1 VLTRQGVVVLV
12 AGVLAIAIGRVF
24 AVVELFVIGAA
35 CFAAA
40 ITALA
45 YVRLRRPRLRANR
58 WIHPTVLVA
67 GDTGRVDIH
76 LEQCGRVRSAPCV
89 LAETVRRTMGD
100 TRVAR
105 LPVAPLPRGA
115 RSTTGYQLPTAL
127 RGVIFIGP
135 LDVELSDP
143 LGLARSMTTIADTDE
158 VIVAPRA
165 YLLDMPHLGQGA
177 LGNELLAKARR
188 LGPGEFHGLREY
200 AAGDEPRTIHWK
212 SSARSDSLMVKEHTV
227 EGLHR
232 CTVVFDATPSAHG
245 DASAFERGV
254 TAAASLVY
262 SAVRAGLSTRFVTAG
277 GVDLRGPEVAVN
289 CLRVLARIEPTDEPL
304 PTIDRDT
311 GEGLGLVVVI
321 TGSASGPAWAS
332 ARSIL
337 DPTLTTVLVST
348 NEPRASNATARGGL
362 VVAAPTDDAFISG
375 WQSLAGHGRLDL
387 VDA

>member
-1 VLTRQGVVVLV
+1 MLTRQGVVVLV
-12 AGVLAIAIGRVF
+12 AGVPAVIIGRVF

-35 CFAAA
+35 CFAAVLVA
-40 ITALA
+40 VV
-45 YVRLRRPRLRANR
+45 YVRLRRPRIQANR

-76 LEQCGRVRSAPCV
+76 LEQRGRVRSAPCV
-89 LAETVRRTMGD
+89 LRETVGRTMGD

-115 RSTTGYQLPTAL
+115 RSTTGYRLPTAL
-127 RGVIFIGP
+127 RGVIVVGP
-135 LDVELSDP
+135 LDIEFDDP
-143 LGLARSMTTIADTDE
+143 LGLARSATTIAGTDE

-165 YLLDMPHLGQGA
+165 HLLDMPHLGQGV

-200 AAGDEPRTIHWK
+200 AEGDEPRTIHWK
-212 SSARSDSLMVKEHTV
+212 SSARSDSLMVKEHEA
-227 EGLHR
+227 EGLRR
-232 CTVVFDATPSAHG
+232 CTVVFDATPSAHH
-245 DASAFERGV
+245 DAPAFERGV

-262 SAVRAGLSTRFVTAG
+262 SAAHAGLSTRFVTTG
-277 GVDLRGPEVAVN
+277 GIDLRGPDVAVN

-311 GEGLGLVVVI
+311 GDGLGLVVVI
-321 TGSASGPAWAS
+321 TGSTNGPAWQA

-337 DPTLTTVLVST
+337 DPTLTTLLVAT
-348 NEPRASNATARGGL
+348 GDPGASGAGLRNL
-362 VVAAPTDDAFISG
+362 VVAARSDDAFVSA
-375 WQSLAGHGRLDL
+375 WQLLAGHGRLDL

>member
-1 VLTRQGVVVLV
+1 MLTRQGVVVLF
-12 AGVLAIAIGRVF
+12 AGVMAIAIGRVF

-35 CFAAA
+35 CLAAA
-40 ITALA
+40 VTAVV
-45 YVRLRRPRLRANR
+45 YVRVRRPRIRADR

-76 LEQCGRVRSAPCV
+76 LEQRGRVRSAPCV
-89 LAETVRRTMGD
+89 LGETVRRTMGE

-105 LPVAPLPRGA
+105 LPVGALPSGA

-143 LGLARSMTTIADTDE
+143 LGLARSAITIADTDE

-165 YLLDMPHLGQGA
+165 HLLDMPHLGQGA

-227 EGLHR
+227 EGLRR
-232 CTVVFDATPSAHG
+232 CTVVFDTTPAAHSG
-245 DASAFERGV
+245 AAAFERGV

-277 GVDLRGPEVAVN
+277 GIDLRGPDVAVN
-289 CLRVLARIEPTDEPL
+289 CLRVLARIEPTDDASPMV
-304 PTIDRDT
+304 DRDT
-311 GEGLGLVVVI
+311 GDGLGLVVVI
-321 TGSASGPAWAS
+321 TGSATGPAWSS

-337 DPTLTTVLVST
+337 DPTVTSVLVST
-348 NEPRASNATARGGL
+348 NGPEASNATARGL
-362 VVAAPTDDAFISG
+362 VVTAPTDDAFVSG

-387 VDA
+387 VEA